1 MAPLPVLHGEGP
13 GGGVGL
19 FERPTQRI
27 LRTKLRRRGDDRV
40 DREAEMLVDV
50 GPRGARA
57 ETRHA
62 NEDAGRSDVTVPAEA
77 RGGLDADTRC
87 GAQHLRA
94 VLLALLL
101 EQLPAGHRDDGD
113 VLALLAQGF

>member
-1 MAPLPVLHGEGP
+1 MARSPLPVLHGEEP
-13 GGGVGL
+13 GVAL
-19 FERPTQRI
+19 FERPKQRI
-27 LRTKLRRRGDDRV
+27 LGTKLRRRDDDRV

-77 RGGLDADTRC
+77 RGGLDADARR

-101 EQLPAGHRDDGD
+101 EQLPAGHRDDG
-113 VLALLAQGF
+113 